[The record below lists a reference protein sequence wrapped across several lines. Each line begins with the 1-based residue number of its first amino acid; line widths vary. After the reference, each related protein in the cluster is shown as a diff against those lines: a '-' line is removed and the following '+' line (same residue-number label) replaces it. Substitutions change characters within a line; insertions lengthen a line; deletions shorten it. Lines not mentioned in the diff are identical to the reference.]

1 MHFFLKNKKGSL
13 MVELMVTASLIMIGL
28 IGIFSLLI
36 HSTSMNKD
44 VVHRFEAT
52 YLATEG
58 IEIMKNIIDT
68 DVAIPGGVF
77 FNSTLA
83 SGQNYEVQYDTNKEN
98 LREIFGSSTIPLQL
112 DLAGAT
118 GLYTYNNIGIK
129 TPYTRTIVVQGGG
142 DTMTIKSEVAW
153 EVDGERNVVNLEEIF
168 QNWREWAEN

>member
-1 MHFFLKNKKGSL
+1 
-13 MVELMVTASLIMIGL
+13 MVTASLIMIGL

-77 FNSTLA
+77 FNSTLV
-83 SGQNYEVQYDTNKEN
+83 SGQNYEVQYDTDKEN
-98 LREIFGSSTIPLQL
+98 LKDREIFGSSTTPLWINTI
-112 DLAGAT
+112 T
-118 GLYTYNNIGIK
+118 GLYNYDGGTK
-129 TPYTRTIVVQGGG
+129 TPYIRTIVVRGGG
-142 DTMTIKSEVAW
+142 DIMTIKSEVAW
-153 EVDGERNVVNLEEIF
+153 EVGGERNVVNLEEIF
-168 QNWREWAEN
+168 QNWREWDEK

>member
-1 MHFFLKNKKGSL
+1 

-52 YLATEG
+52 YLAAEG

-68 DVAIPGGVF
+68 DVAIPDGVF
-77 FNSTLA
+77 FNSTLV
-83 SGQNYEVQYDTNKEN
+83 SGQNYEVQYNTNREN
-98 LREIFGSSTIPLQL
+98 LKDREIFGSSTTPLQL
-112 DLAGAT
+112 DLGGAT
-118 GLYTYNNIGIK
+118 GLYNYGVGMETL
-129 TPYTRTIVVQGGG
+129 YTRTIVVEGGQ
-142 DTMTIKSEVAW
+142 DIMTIKSEVAW
-153 EVDGERNVVNLEEIF
+153 KVNGERNVVNLEEIF